1 MADCGTRAWNHTAE
15 KRPCMHC
22 KGDTRSCVEHCQ
34 LFFDERCDLYSLELL
49 KICHTTLLPCCLVRN
64 PRASSRLCNVPGC
77 LPMSVLPFDTCRP
90 VGSLSSSPLPAADAS
105 RPRATNRSG
114 GCDPLTENAQT
125 ESSLFN

>member
-49 KICHTTLLPCCLVRN
+49 KNLPHNVVAVLFGEKSASVVEIVQCPGLPPDVGTAVRYMQT
-64 PRASSRLCNVPGC
+64 SRLIVF
-77 LPMSVLPFDTCRP
+77 LTVT
-90 VGSLSSSPLPAADAS
+90 
-105 RPRATNRSG
+105 SG
-114 GCDPLTENAQT
+114 
-125 ESSLFN
+125 